1 MPDETQYPK
10 LYERFCK
17 ALEDYK
23 TSDLLELLF
32 HSLDL
37 DDIDQLILVNEEEEE
52 EESDTEEECE
62 EEDEDEEESEESEE
76 LQKKLNG

>member
-10 LYERFCK
+10 LYEKFCK

-37 DDIDQLILVNEEEEE
+37 DDIDQLILVNEEEK
-52 EESDTEEECE
+52 ESDTEEEE
-62 EEDEDEEESEESEE
+62 EEDDDEEGE
-76 LQKKLNG
+76 